1 MAKKLISGLYSTEFY
16 RLLEGALLARGYASL
31 EDWLAENPN
40 YWFDEEAWKSLYTLA
55 PFENPARTFDQKIG
69 ERSVPIMAT
78 YLSDEAEGPLLPTDG
93 VSQKTGEIPRMGRGV
108 AFDIAAY
115 EKMQMLARQ
124 GVDVQDAYYDQFVKD
139 TMNLIQSIHS
149 QRSFTGFQV
158 ESKGS
163 YLTTKETSSGGIVG
177 FEINLNPIAENRKK
191 CGGFWLGEYKHGTK
205 VAWGTA
211 GSKPIGDL
219 EDMYNF
225 GWRMR
230 IIPRDPS
237 KSVFRMSASNW
248 ELMKANADTRA
259 RVALW
264 KYGPKSADDL
274 AAYEYVSEEDL
285 ENYLKSLKIPNVD
298 VESYYG
304 FGTVINPKTKKFETV
319 ETEAFDPNTVVLRPA
334 GNFGE
339 FQWKRTTNILATA
352 DSPIMY
358 TDGGAMAIC
367 EDRGKKGL
375 VFQIESI
382 CLPVPK
388 AIQTVLYLSTNE
400 AAS

>member
-1 MAKKLISGLYSTEFY
+1 MAKSLISGLYSTEFY
-16 RLLEGALLARGYASL
+16 QLLEQSLLARGYSS
-31 EDWLAENPN
+31 LAEWIAEQPN
-40 YWFDEEAWKSLYTLA
+40 YWFDEEAWKSIYTLA
-55 PFENPARTFDQKIG
+55 PFENPARTFEQKIG

-78 YLSDEAEGPLLPTDG
+78 YLSDEAEGPLLPTSG
-93 VSQKTGEIPRMGRGV
+93 VSKKTGEIPRMGRGI
-108 AFDIAAY
+108 AFDIDAY

-163 YLTTKETSSGGIVG
+163 YVTTLATSSGGIVG
-177 FEINLNPIAENRKK
+177 YEINLNPVAANRKK
-191 CGGFWLGEYKHGTK
+191 CGGFWLGTFQHGTK
-205 VAWGTA
+205 YAWSNA
-211 GSKPIGDL
+211 NAKPLGDL
-219 EDMYNF
+219 EDMFNY

-230 IIPRDPS
+230 IIPRDP
-237 KSVFRMSASNW
+237 KASVFRMSASEW
-248 ELMKANADTRA
+248 EVLKSHADTKA
-259 RVALW
+259 KVAFW
-264 KYGPKSADDL
+264 KYGPTSGSLDAYVVTDTDLKQYIADTGL
-274 AAYEYVSEEDL
+274 
-285 ENYLKSLKIPNVD
+285 PT
-298 VESYYG
+298 VEVVSYYG
-304 FGTVINPKTKKFETV
+304 FGTLLDPKTKKFETV
-319 ETEAFDPNTVVLRPA
+319 ETEAFDANTVVLRPA
-334 GNFGE
+334 GKFGE
-339 FQWKRTTNILATA
+339 IQWKRANNILATA

-358 TDGGAMAIC
+358 SEGGSMAIC

-375 VFQIESI
+375 TFQIESI

>member
-31 EDWLAENPN
+31 EDWIAENPN
-40 YWFDEEAWKSLYTLA
+40 YWFDEEAWKTIYTLA
-55 PFENPARTFDQKIG
+55 PFENPARTFEQKIG

-78 YLSDEAEGPLLPTDG
+78 YLSDEAEGPLLPTAG
-93 VSQKTGEIPRMGRGV
+93 VSKKTGEIPRMGRGL
-108 AFDIAAY
+108 AFDIDAY

-163 YLTTKETSSGGIVG
+163 YVTTQATSNGGIVG
-177 FEINLNPIAENRKK
+177 YEINLNPIAANRKK
-191 CGGFWLGEYKHGTK
+191 CGGFWLGTFQHGTK
-205 VAWGTA
+205 NAWSSA
-211 GSKPIGDL
+211 SAKPLGDL
-219 EDMYNF
+219 EDMFNY

-230 IIPRDPS
+230 LIPRDP
-237 KSVFRMSASNW
+237 KASVFRMSASEW
-248 ELMKANADTRA
+248 EVLKAHADTKA
-259 RVALW
+259 KVAFW
-264 KYGPKSADDL
+264 KYGPTSGSLDAYVVTDTDL
-274 AAYEYVSEEDL
+274 KNYVSDTGLPAIE
-285 ENYLKSLKIPNVD
+285 V
-298 VESYYG
+298 VSYYG
-304 FGTVINPKTKKFETV
+304 FGTIIDPKTKKFETV
-319 ETEAFDPNTVVLRPA
+319 ETEAFDANTVVLRPA

-339 FQWKRTTNILATA
+339 IQWKRANNILATA

-358 TDGGAMAIC
+358 TEGGAMAIC

-375 VFQIESI
+375 TFQIESI

-388 AIQTVLYLSTNE
+388 AIQTVLYLSTDE